1 MVYFSLHPM
10 GCEGMAADYCAYVM
24 LMLTMRNCDA
34 APLLIL
40 LAFVMVVM
48 ALLMSVMLISASL
61 VAKVPGSAVM
71 SPEAL

>member
-1 MVYFSLHPM
+1 MVYFSLHPI

-34 APLLIL
+34 ALVFWLT
-40 LAFVMVVM
+40 FVMVVV
-48 ALLMSVMLISASL
+48 ALLMPVILITALS

>member
-10 GCEGMAADYCAYVM
+10 ECEGMAADYCAYVM
-24 LMLTMRNCDA
+24 LIFTMRNCDVG
-34 APLLIL
+34 PVVWLTS
-40 LAFVMVVM
+40 VMVVV
-48 ALLMSVMLISASL
+48 ALLMPVMLITASL